1 MNNKFTQWS
10 QLIMCDKIKPNEKV
24 VLMVI
29 LNCNNMGW
37 TYIAHSEIMRQSGL
51 SESTT
56 KRVLTKLKKNGL
68 INEVKSEVNN
78 MNNYIVSGFNLNG
91 LIENE
96 VHENNQ
102 VGSKLTTSGF
112 NLTYKNKRNKNKR
125 NNNNNYNIIILIEG
139 MI

>member
-37 TYIAHSEIMRQSGL
+37 SYIAHSEIMRQSGL

-56 KRVLTKLKKNGL
+56 KRVLTKLKKIGL
-68 INEVKSEVNN
+68 INEVKSDVNS
-78 MNNYIVSGFNLNG
+78 MNNYIVSVFNLNG
-91 LIENE
+91 LIKNE
-96 VHENNQ
+96 THENSQ
-102 VGSKLTTSGF
+102 VGSNLTASGF
-112 NLTYKNKRNKNKR
+112 NLTYKNKKIKRENIENKKEKEI
-125 NNNNNYNIIILIEG
+125 YKEKETT
-139 MI
+139 